1 MFALLA
7 VKHSPFFL
15 YRCNIIIMKS
25 KKLYTKLLLASGLLL
40 FSASLT
46 SCNDFLTLLPTDQL
60 PEENFWQDKADLD
73 GVRAGAYD
81 QLANATQTGKILQWG
96 ELRSDN
102 LTLNTVSN
110 TSIDNLQN
118 AILQPNNNMFDWAG
132 FYTGINYCNLVIEKG
147 ADMTVPGKEVDPSFT
162 RAEYNSY
169 RAEMFAL
176 RSLYYF
182 YLVRSYRDVPYV
194 TSSVRTDAEAM
205 KSRIAVSS
213 GVAILGECIDSVETN
228 LKYATENFGSDA
240 ENRGRFTKNGMR
252 ALLADMYLWRAC
264 MLKDYVSKDGA
275 GRVNLSDVAATD
287 ADGNVTGSYTTK
299 DGEAITDAYCN
310 TLAKTCLEKA
320 KKYLEEKGYA
330 DHVIELEESSA
341 TVQLAAEALGV
352 EQGMIAKTM
361 SFLVDGEPILILTEG
376 TAKVD
381 NRKYKDQFHV
391 KAKMIPFDEVE
402 EYIGHAPGGVCPF
415 GIKDG
420 IKVYLDES
428 LKCFEMVYPAAGN
441 DHSAVRLTIAELEDV
456 AGACG
461 WIDVCK
467 EM

>member
-1 MFALLA
+1 M
-7 VKHSPFFL
+7 
-15 YRCNIIIMKS
+15 
-25 KKLYTKLLLASGLLL
+25 
-40 FSASLT
+40 SL
-46 SCNDFLTLLPTDQL
+46 
-60 PEENFWQDKADLD
+60 E
-73 GVRAGAYD
+73 R
-81 QLANATQTGKILQWG
+81 
-96 ELRSDN
+96 
-102 LTLNTVSN
+102 
-110 TSIDNLQN
+110 
-118 AILQPNNNMFDWAG
+118 
-132 FYTGINYCNLVIEKG
+132 
-147 ADMTVPGKEVDPSFT
+147 
-162 RAEYNSY
+162 
-169 RAEMFAL
+169 
-176 RSLYYF
+176 
-182 YLVRSYRDVPYV
+182 
-194 TSSVRTDAEAM
+194 
-205 KSRIAVSS
+205 
-213 GVAILGECIDSVETN
+213 
-228 LKYATENFGSDA
+228 
-240 ENRGRFTKNGMR
+240 
-252 ALLADMYLWRAC
+252 
-264 MLKDYVSKDGA
+264 
-275 GRVNLSDVAATD
+275 
-287 ADGNVTGSYTTK
+287 
-299 DGEAITDAYCN
+299 
-310 TLAKTCLEKA
+310 A

-361 SFLVDGEPILILTEG
+361 SFLTEG

-428 LKCFEMVYPAAGN
+428 LKRFETVYPAAGN

>member
-1 MFALLA
+1 M
-7 VKHSPFFL
+7 S
-15 YRCNIIIMKS
+15 
-25 KKLYTKLLLASGLLL
+25 
-40 FSASLT
+40 
-46 SCNDFLTLLPTDQL
+46 
-60 PEENFWQDKADLD
+60 
-73 GVRAGAYD
+73 
-81 QLANATQTGKILQWG
+81 
-96 ELRSDN
+96 
-102 LTLNTVSN
+102 
-110 TSIDNLQN
+110 
-118 AILQPNNNMFDWAG
+118 
-132 FYTGINYCNLVIEKG
+132 
-147 ADMTVPGKEVDPSFT
+147 
-162 RAEYNSY
+162 
-169 RAEMFAL
+169 
-176 RSLYYF
+176 
-182 YLVRSYRDVPYV
+182 
-194 TSSVRTDAEAM
+194 
-205 KSRIAVSS
+205 
-213 GVAILGECIDSVETN
+213 
-228 LKYATENFGSDA
+228 
-240 ENRGRFTKNGMR
+240 
-252 ALLADMYLWRAC
+252 
-264 MLKDYVSKDGA
+264 
-275 GRVNLSDVAATD
+275 
-287 ADGNVTGSYTTK
+287 
-299 DGEAITDAYCN
+299 
-310 TLAKTCLEKA
+310 LEKA

-428 LKCFEMVYPAAGN
+428 LKCFETVYPAAGN

-467 EM
+467 EREKVDCR